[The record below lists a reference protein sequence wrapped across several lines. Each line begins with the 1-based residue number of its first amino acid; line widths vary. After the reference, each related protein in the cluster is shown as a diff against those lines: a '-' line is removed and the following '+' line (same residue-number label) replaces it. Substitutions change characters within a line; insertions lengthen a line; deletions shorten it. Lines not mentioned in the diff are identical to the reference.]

1 MGTTVWTKWIGS
13 GAALVAM
20 LVMGTATGVAQMPDM
35 RSMSGTPLPT
45 SDLPVGSV
53 AVRVVRETIANN
65 LAGQTVELTAAGQT
79 QRQTTDADGR
89 ATFAGLLPG
98 VAVSLHADVDGE
110 HLHAQ
115 EFTVPPEGGVR
126 VMLVAGLGGAAAAA
140 DPAAPNAATA
150 APAQPGTVVL
160 GGQSRIII
168 ELNDASLDIYNLF
181 EIVNPSNAPVATEPL
196 VFELPEGARGATLFE
211 GAPPQARAE
220 GSRIVVPGPFPPGTT
235 ALPMAYQLPYTTG
248 LVEFSQVLPAD
259 VPALV
264 VLVNNTS
271 GARFASPLV
280 GDTRAVTIDGKPFIS
295 GRGGRVAAGTPI
307 PFAIDGLPYHSQVGR
322 YLALGLVVLVLGVG
336 AWLAVNGESNS
347 LSADRARA
355 TKKRDKLL
363 RELAELERQ
372 RHTSLDPRIDVK
384 REALVSQLEK
394 VYRQLDHLGGADNA
408 VQDLSASGL
417 APSNR

>member
-1 MGTTVWTKWIGS
+1 VWTKWIGS
-13 GAALVAM
+13 GVALVAM

-115 EFTVPPEGGVR
+115 EFTVPPQGGVR
-126 VMLVAGLGGAAAAA
+126 VMLVAGLGGAPAAA
-140 DPAAPNAATA
+140 DPAAQNAATA

-196 VFELPEGARGATLFE
+196 VFELPDGARGATLFE

-307 PFAIDGLPYHSQVGR
+307 PFAIDGLPAHMGQP
-322 YLALGLVVLVLGVG
+322 LALGLVVLVQ
-336 AWLAVNGESNS
+336 AWALAVNGEATRCRPSG
-347 LSADRARA
+347 A
-355 TKKRDKLL
+355 TKL
-363 RELAELERQ
+363 RFCVNSPKLERQ